1 MISIGQAKSLE
12 AVEAARGLFVEY
24 GALPDV
30 NIPRH
35 EIAGLPG
42 EYAPPS
48 GALLIAMDGE
58 AAAGCVA
65 LRKLGKDTCEMK
77 RLFVR
82 PKYRGQD
89 LGKSLVHEIIA
100 RAQDLGYAR
109 MLLDSRPSMQ
119 AAIRLYRS
127 VGFREIAS
135 YMADSVPGA
144 LFFELELI
152 IIAHASG

>member
-12 AVEAARGLFVEY
+12 AVEAARELFVEY

-65 LRKLGKDTCEMK
+65 LRRLGKDTCEMK

-82 PKYRGQD
+82 PKYRGQEV
-89 LGKSLVHEIIA
+89 GKRLVHEIIA

-135 YMADSVPGA
+135 YMADPVPGA
-144 LFFELELI
+144 LFFELELTR
-152 IIAHASG
+152 IAHASG

>member
-1 MISIGQAKSLE
+1 
-12 AVEAARGLFVEY
+12 

-65 LRKLGKDTCEMK
+65 LRRLGKDTCEMK

-82 PKYRGQD
+82 PNYRGQEV
-89 LGKSLVHEIIA
+89 GKRLVHEIIA

-135 YMADSVPGA
+135 YMKDPVPGA
-144 LFFELELI
+144 LFFELELTR
-152 IIAHASG
+152 IAHASG